1 MARKCMSWCRR
12 GGVVFASAIILLIGG
27 KPLSA
32 ASFNK
37 VVIPD
42 LLGLASL
49 TSSSLAWADYDNDN
63 RLDFLVTGSFRT
75 QLWRNTGAGF
85 SRVPIAGLPII
96 GEGAVAWGD
105 YDNDG
110 RLDFL
115 LTGMTVV
122 GGTTPTVAQ
131 LWRNTGSGF
140 TQIPVPG
147 LPTVWMS
154 DVAWAD
160 FDNDGRLD
168 FMLSG
173 TRTFSAGPRVT
184 QLWRNTGSGFVQVPI
199 PGLAGLESSSIA
211 WGDYDDDGW
220 IDFLIMGTT
229 NGIFS
234 PSGPSPA
241 QAAVTQLWH
250 NTGNGFVMATIPGLP
265 QTYIGRIAWGDFDND
280 GQLDFL
286 ITGETAVGKIT
297 QLWRNTGSGFT
308 PVAIPGFA
316 GNYAGT
322 VAWADYDN
330 DGWLDFIVSGG
341 EGEAATQLWRNTGG
355 NFQLDPVVN
364 LSQIGV
370 PSLAWA
376 DYDRDGRVDFLIT
389 GFDGNQEPENQ
400 YFAELWRNAG
410 AVTNSPSSPPTGLSF
425 STSAGVTTIIWLPG
439 TDVHTPAGGLSYN
452 LRVGTQPGA
461 ADVVSPHADLATGFR
476 RLAASGNA
484 GPSTNALLRLPP
496 GNYFMS
502 VQAVDGAWAGGP
514 FTVETAFTTLPV
526 LSIGR
531 EENNLVV
538 AWTTPDSG
546 YQLES
551 SETLDPANWIPE
563 PIGTTSPLLVNL
575 DQGARY
581 FRLRKP

>member
-1 MARKCMSWCRR
+1 MARKRMSWRR
-12 GGVVFASAIILLIGG
+12 LRRGVVFASAILLLVGG
-27 KPLSA
+27 NPLSA
-32 ASFNK
+32 ASFNQ
-37 VVIPD
+37 VIIPN

-63 RLDFLVTGSFRT
+63 RLDFIVTGSFRT
-75 QLWRNTGAGF
+75 QLWRNTGTGF
-85 SRVPIAGLPII
+85 SRVPIAGLPVI

-122 GGTTPTVAQ
+122 GSTTPTVAQ

-168 FMLSG
+168 FLLSG
-173 TRTFSAGPRVT
+173 TRTFDAGPRVT
-184 QLWRNTGSGFVQVPI
+184 QLWRNTGPGFVQVPI
-199 PGLAGLESSSIA
+199 PGLPGLESSSIA

-234 PSGPSPA
+234 PSGPSSA
-241 QAAVTQLWH
+241 QAAVTQLWR
-250 NTGNGFVMATIPGLP
+250 NTGNGFVMVNVPGLP
-265 QTYIGRIAWGDFDND
+265 QTYSGRIVWGDFDND
-280 GQLDFL
+280 SRLDFL
-286 ITGETAVGKIT
+286 ITGDSGVTRIT
-297 QLWRNTGSGFT
+297 PLWRNTGTGFEQ
-308 PVAIPGFA
+308 VLIPEFPIHL
-316 GNYAGT
+316 GNT

-330 DGWLDFIVSGG
+330 DGGLDFLISG
-341 EGEAATQLWRNTGG
+341 AATQLWRNSGG
-355 NFQLDPVVN
+355 NFQFDPVIN

-400 YFAELWRNAG
+400 YFAELWQNGG
-410 AVTNSPSSPPTGLSF
+410 AVTNSPPSPPAGLSF
-425 STSAGVTTIIWLPG
+425 STSAGVTTIGWLPG
-439 TDVHTPAGGLSYN
+439 TDDHTPPGGLSYN

-461 ADVVSPHADLATGFR
+461 ADVVSPHADLTTGFR

-484 GPSTNALLRLPP
+484 GPGTNALLRLPP

-514 FTVETAFTTLPV
+514 FTIETAFTTLPV

-531 EENNLVV
+531 QENNLVV

-546 YQLES
+546 YQLET
-551 SETLDPANWIPE
+551 SEALDPANWIPE
-563 PIGTTSPLLVNL
+563 PIGTSSPLRVNL